1 MRFNSIK
8 LVGGALI
15 ASGLLLTGCSDK
27 TANTAA
33 DSSPSSAKTSV
44 SARIPE
50 GTSAAVI
57 IRDNRTLDPVT
68 AKIKGLQNV
77 ALLKEEMGL
86 DNVQLRWAALTVGQ
100 INGDKAPDI
109 GLAISFTHDAAKIV
123 AGLEKM
129 FMVMGQ
135 GKVFTASKFAD
146 LDGWS
151 IDGKGKLPEDVK
163 PCLASL
169 DGEILLV
176 GINQAMLENM
186 IALYRDDKGGKDT
199 SFTDISEQ
207 KDDVLGLKLTKI
219 GATITKFIS
228 TRQLGKQIPVENASE
243 IIAGL
248 EDLVIRIT
256 AKDAALNLSVALKAA
271 NADDATQIRAPL
283 QGGLAMVKSVASAT
297 IKEDKDLN
305 RQADKI
311 LSVLD
316 SLKVSSNG
324 STVELSAEL
333 PVDLLVFAIEE
344 VEKNFLNYREDSQRT
359 ACISNLKQLEA
370 ASEIAKING
379 IKTPK
384 MSDLVGKD
392 KYIRTEPKC
401 PSGGT
406 YALPTTEDGVPTC
419 TVEGHK
425 IR

>member
-186 IALYRDDKGGKDT
+186 IALYRDDKGGKNT

-207 KDDVLGLKLTKI
+207 NDDVLGLKLTKI

-271 NADDATQIRAPL
+271 NADDAAQILAPL
-283 QGGLAMVKSVASAT
+283 QAGLAMVKSGASAQ

-370 ASEIAKING
+370 ASEMAKING

-392 KYIRTEPKC
+392 KYIPTEPKC

-419 TVEGHK
+419 TVKGHK
-425 IR
+425 IQ